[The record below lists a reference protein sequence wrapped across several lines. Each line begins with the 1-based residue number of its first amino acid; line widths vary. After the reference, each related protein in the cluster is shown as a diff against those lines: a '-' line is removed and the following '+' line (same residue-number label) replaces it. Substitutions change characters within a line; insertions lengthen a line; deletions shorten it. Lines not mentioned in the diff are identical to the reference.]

1 MTSLAGRTFASD
13 SAVGVSFVREN
24 SLNFPLRAWKGGGGN
39 PSEQRRLFSRFNEQR
54 LTLRIHR
61 GRGSVH
67 NGSNNGSNTRSPES
81 SSRSSVKREKIKI
94 SVSYPSTETLNTK
107 CNTLERTPSR
117 CSQISVHYS
126 NGQTQTQLCPASRNT
141 HLKVNPSANESVPSS
156 TLVLVSFPFNDRS
169 LRSSSERNI
178 GVSAPQS
185 ASKRTISSVHLD
197 EVYDPSDP

>member
-1 MTSLAGRTFASD
+1 MLPTDINAYVRTQCIF
-13 SAVGVSFVREN
+13 
-24 SLNFPLRAWKGGGGN
+24 
-39 PSEQRRLFSRFNEQR
+39 LFLYRFDEQR

-67 NGSNNGSNTRSPES
+67 NGSNNGNSRSPDS

-141 HLKVNPSANESVPSS
+141 HLKVN
-156 TLVLVSFPFNDRS
+156 
-169 LRSSSERNI
+169 
-178 GVSAPQS
+178 
-185 ASKRTISSVHLD
+185 
-197 EVYDPSDP
+197 

>member
-1 MTSLAGRTFASD
+1 MTLQI
-13 SAVGVSFVREN
+13 
-24 SLNFPLRAWKGGGGN
+24 NFLHSNIFFHA
-39 PSEQRRLFSRFNEQR
+39 LFSRVVSFTSLRLSFFTAREREPFYESFIMLLTGIIENVYAGARRIFLFLCRFDEQR

-67 NGSNNGSNTRSPES
+67 NGSNNGNSRSPDS

-141 HLKVNPSANESVPSS
+141 HLKVN
-156 TLVLVSFPFNDRS
+156 
-169 LRSSSERNI
+169 
-178 GVSAPQS
+178 
-185 ASKRTISSVHLD
+185 
-197 EVYDPSDP
+197 